1 MLRLLRRT
9 RTPATFRTDGNVA
22 IHVPDLDRAL
32 SFYGG
37 VLGFPVIERTA
48 DLVVFDTGSLR
59 LFVKK
64 DGRKARG
71 FIPALEVQDCRR
83 ARRYLK
89 EAGCRIVHDW
99 PGGKAAYFQDPFGL
113 VLDITER
120 NPAVKDRSRRTP
132 HSRRRAGAGG
142 RLRPE
147 RGKK

>member
-1 MLRLLRRT
+1 MPRRPARA
-9 RTPATFRTDGNVA
+9 RTPATFRTDGNIA

-37 VLGFPVIERTA
+37 VLGFPVIERTP
-48 DLVVFDTGSLR
+48 DLVVFETGSFR

-64 DGRKARG
+64 GGRRARG
-71 FIPALEVQDCRR
+71 FIPALEVPDCGR
-83 ARRYLK
+83 ARLYLK

-120 NPAVKDRSRRTP
+120 NPAETPSAARRAP
-132 HSRRRAGAGG
+132 AAGDPARRGRGRRRPGAG
-142 RLRPE
+142 
-147 RGKK
+147 